1 MGMNSKDINQFLE
14 QLHRR
19 GSLTRVS
26 QNTLRA
32 YRNTLILFSRF
43 LNGRKPSKEL
53 AQEFIMSLMNKHR
66 KATITRHGYA
76 LRRYL
81 EWLGLDNKL
90 LLPTPERQLPDYLTE
105 EELDKLLKK
114 TRTPLETALIS
125 VLVDTGLRIDELL
138 KLTLEDID
146 WKEGFIFAH
155 REKTGMHGWIP
166 IGEKALSALQEY
178 IAWKK
183 IKGKKSKI
191 FPYKYRDI
199 WRWLKEL
206 GELSGLGDRLHPHIL
221 RHTAAALRRLR
232 GQSLEDLKELLGH
245 KNIQTTLIYASL
257 KSRELKERIKRVL

>member
-1 MGMNSKDINQFLE
+1 VEINQFLE

-32 YRNTLILFSRF
+32 YRTTLILFSKF
-43 LNGRKPSKEL
+43 LNGRKPSKQL
-53 AQEFIMSLMNKHR
+53 AQEFIISLMDKRH

-81 EWLGLDNKL
+81 DWLGLDNKL

-105 EELDKLLKK
+105 EELDRLLKK
-114 TRTPLETALIS
+114 ARTPLERAIITI
-125 VLVDTGLRIDELL
+125 LVDTGLRIDELL
-138 KLTLEDID
+138 RLTLNDID

-166 IGEKALSALQEY
+166 IGEKALSALREY
-178 IAWKK
+178 LDWKK
-183 IKGKKSKI
+183 IKGGKSRI
-191 FPYKYRDI
+191 FPYKYGDI

-206 GELSGLGDRLHPHIL
+206 GKLSGLGDRLHPHVL
-221 RHTAAALRRLR
+221 RHSAAALRRLR

-245 KNIQTTLIYASL
+245 KNIATTMIYASL
-257 KSRELKERIKRVL
+257 KSKDLKERIKRVL